1 MDKHQIERAKEIL
14 DKAGIPFTLMASTLL
29 GIYRDGSPI
38 GPIYEVAIL
47 AKDLTPKRVEK
58 FEAIYPI
65 ECKRRVEMGLG
76 IIDLKGLQEHQN
88 NNFEIHLVYF
98 VGDYGFHNLAG
109 DQCLVWPKEIW
120 QKENWGKT
128 KWNGKTWNIP
138 GQVERYLAMYYGTN
152 WREPQ
157 KFNWGNAPNLF
168 VLRDVKAGNIYFDEL
183 TAYLK

>member
-1 MDKHQIERAKEIL
+1 MDLHPIERAKEIL
-14 DKAGIPFTLMASTLL
+14 DKAKIPFCLMASTLL
-29 GIYRDGSPI
+29 GIYRDGNPI
-38 GPIYEVAIL
+38 GPIFEFAVL
-47 AKDLTPKRVEK
+47 AKDMEEGMERLEK
-58 FEAIYPI
+58 IYPV
-65 ECKRRVEMGLG
+65 ECKRKNEMGLA
-76 IIDLKGLQEHQN
+76 IVDLKGLQEHQN

-98 VGDYGFHNLAG
+98 ENGYSFHNLGG

-120 QKENWGKT
+120 EKQNWEKA
-128 KWNGKTWNIP
+128 KWNGKKWNIP